1 MVNTHQTEK
10 GIKDLLIGSKIVDI
24 DFGSL
29 CGARYIQK
37 ITVEKL
43 EDPKDIWSSGKYYD
57 LTVATSAF
65 EAWIEVRDP
74 EKEKRLF

>member
-1 MVNTHQTEK
+1 MVNTRQTEK
-10 GIKDLLIGSKIVDI
+10 GINDLLIGSKIVDI

-43 EDPKDIWSSGKYYD
+43 EDPKDIRSGRYYD
-57 LTVATSAF
+57 LAVATSGF
-65 EAWIEVRDP
+65 EAWIEVSDP
-74 EKEKRLF
+74 DKAKRLF

>member
-10 GIKDLLIGSKIVDI
+10 GINDLLIGSKIVDI

-43 EDPKDIWSSGKYYD
+43 EDPKDIRSGKYYD

-74 EKEKRLF
+74 EEKKRLF